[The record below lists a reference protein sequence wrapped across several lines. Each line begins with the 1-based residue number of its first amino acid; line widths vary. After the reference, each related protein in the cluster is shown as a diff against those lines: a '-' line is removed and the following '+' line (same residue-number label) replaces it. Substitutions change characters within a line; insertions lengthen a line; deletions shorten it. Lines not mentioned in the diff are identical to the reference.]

1 MDCLLAKITKKQ
13 IENCILPFIP
23 KNKRGFSPKVDLA
36 EIVQCIIY
44 KLKTGVQWNSLFI
57 DIESV
62 KPNFSWQLVY
72 YYYRKWSEAGVFE
85 ELFKVL
91 LEVQKDKLDTENL
104 NLDGTHSLSKK
115 AGQSVGYQHRKKG
128 RTSNVL
134 IMTDGKGI
142 PISLGTIVS
151 GNHNDLYKIV
161 PEFSKMIK
169 GLNKCNINVQNSVLN
184 ADKGFDSKSFRRAC
198 YRRNIQPNIKEN
210 HRNRKKPKRG
220 RKRIFNQKIY
230 KRRFVN
236 ERSFAWLDSF
246 RTLLIRFDFLDKTWI
261 NWHYLA
267 FILILIK
274 V

>member
-91 LEVQKDKLDTENL
+91 LEVQKTNL
-104 NLDGTHSLSKK
+104 
-115 AGQSVGYQHRKKG
+115 
-128 RTSNVL
+128 
-134 IMTDGKGI
+134 I
-142 PISLGTIVS
+142 P
-151 GNHNDLYKIV
+151 
-161 PEFSKMIK
+161 
-169 GLNKCNINVQNSVLN
+169 
-184 ADKGFDSKSFRRAC
+184 
-198 YRRNIQPNIKEN
+198 
-210 HRNRKKPKRG
+210 
-220 RKRIFNQKIY
+220 RI
-230 KRRFVN
+230 
-236 ERSFAWLDSF
+236 
-246 RTLLIRFDFLDKTWI
+246 
-261 NWHYLA
+261 
-267 FILILIK
+267 
-274 V
+274 